1 MQLRQLG
8 HRGEESRRG
17 DMRVSEMVE
26 VEKVGVEVLLHVLE
40 YSGPAPQQCCI
51 LGVRDL
57 VENTVGYA
65 GFVFIARVKGDF
77 PLVG

>member
-1 MQLRQLG
+1 
-8 HRGEESRRG
+8 
-17 DMRVSEMVE
+17 MRVSEMVE
-26 VEKVGVEVLLHVLE
+26 VEKVGLEAVPHVLE

-51 LGVRDL
+51 LGVREL

-65 GFVFIARVKGDF
+65 GLVFITRVKGDF

>member
-8 HRGEESRRG
+8 HHGENLRRS

-26 VEKVGVEVLLHVLE
+26 VEKVGLEALSHVLE
-40 YSGPAPQQCCI
+40 DSGPAPQQRPI
-51 LGVRDL
+51 LGVREL
-57 VENTVGYA
+57 VKDSVGHA
-65 GFVFIARVKGDF
+65 GFVFIARVKGDC